1 MAAVTIYDVAQNAGV
16 SIKTVSRVLNAEPN
30 VRPALRERVMA
41 AVQSL
46 GYRPN
51 ISARG
56 LAGSRSFLIV
66 AFVDA
71 ALTLQ
76 HWRSERGNNY
86 LDRMQ
91 LGAMVR
97 CRANGFHLLVELID
111 FTASQV
117 EQEVSAVLGALRP
130 DGVILTP
137 PSSDDATVLDLLEAA
152 STPYVRLS
160 PEVDV
165 ERGARVF
172 MDDVQASY
180 ELTRHLLELG
190 HRRVGFIAG
199 SPRYGASRARRAGY
213 ERAMH
218 EAGIEI
224 APAWVTEGDFTFDSG
239 VRCAQALLRGPDRPT
254 AVFASNDDMALGVM
268 HAAADTGL
276 VVPRGLSVAGF
287 DDTLSARFSLPPLT
301 TVRQPVASM
310 AGCAADML
318 IARSRANGAE
328 SPTSELVPFEFIV
341 RESTAPPA
349 LV

>member
-1 MAAVTIYDVAQNAGV
+1 MASVTIYDVARAAGV

-30 VRPALRERVMA
+30 VRPALRERVGA
-41 AVQSL
+41 AVESL

-71 ALTLQ
+71 ALTLE

-97 CRANGFHLLVELID
+97 CRASGFHLLVELID
-111 FTASQV
+111 FAASQV
-117 EQEVSAVLGALRP
+117 EQEVSSVLSALRP

-137 PSSDDATVLDLLEAA
+137 PSSDDATVLGLLEAA
-152 STPYVRLS
+152 DTPYVRLS
-160 PEVDV
+160 PESDLD
-165 ERGARVF
+165 RGARVF
-172 MDDVQASY
+172 MDDADAAYVV
-180 ELTRHLLELG
+180 TRHLLELG

-199 SPRYGASRARRAGY
+199 SPRYGASRTRRAGY
-213 ERAMH
+213 ERAMR
-218 EAGIEI
+218 EGGLDID
-224 APAWVTEGDFTFDSG
+224 PSWMREGDFTFDSG
-239 VRCAQALLRGPDRPT
+239 VACAQELLRMADRPT

-268 HAAADTGL
+268 HAAANSGL
-276 VVPRGLSVAGF
+276 VVPRGLSVVGF

-301 TVRQPVASM
+301 TVRQPVATM
-310 AGCAADML
+310 AGRAAEML
-318 IARSRANGAE
+318 IERAKGNGAE
-328 SPTSELVPFEFIV
+328 AGTSELVPFEFIV
-341 RESTAPPA
+341 RASTAPPA
-349 LV
+349 VM